1 MPNIKPIS
9 DLQNYSDVLH
19 DVAVGAPVFL
29 TKNGRGRYAILDMQD
44 FEKTQATLRLMNELV
59 KDRKSGEEKGWLTL
73 EAVEKNLGL
82 LMNNLHLSEEA
93 QNDLF
98 EIKSYNEEELLNPSA
113 ALATVSR
120 ITKSLRIL
128 QNYAQTGAPLSSI
141 ADIESDYRFIISDNY
156 ISFYRAYGSEVY
168 IDRILY
174 ARRDYMRILFGDS
187 TTDK

>member
-1 MPNIKPIS
+1 
-9 DLQNYSDVLH
+9 
-19 DVAVGAPVFL
+19 
-29 TKNGRGRYAILDMQD
+29 
-44 FEKTQATLRLMNELV
+44 
-59 KDRKSGEEKGWLTL
+59 
-73 EAVEKNLGL
+73 
-82 LMNNLHLSEEA
+82 MNNLHLSEEA

-156 ISFYRAYGSEVY
+156 ISFYRAV
-168 IDRILY
+168 
-174 ARRDYMRILFGDS
+174 
-187 TTDK
+187 TV